1 MIRVKLENTV
11 AVSTNLSWN
20 KGMKDSK
27 RKGDYVNMMN
37 HIAVIGGGTMGRGIA
52 YTAALAGFEVT
63 LQDISSEAIERAK
76 GYIDTLLNKSV
87 EKGYIQS
94 EQRDLAMKH
103 LSFTTVIEEAVSK
116 TDLVIE
122 AALEVMELKIEIF
135 KQVDELAPPHA
146 ILATNTSTMS
156 PTEIAASTK
165 RPDQCVAMHFFN
177 PVHRMKLVEVIRG
190 LDTSDETVRKV
201 QQVAEKMGK
210 ETVEV
215 NEFPGFVTSR
225 MNCLIGNEA
234 MNMLM
239 EGVASAED
247 IDKAI
252 KLGLNHPMGPL
263 ELADLVGL
271 DSRLRNM
278 EYLYHHLGEK
288 YRPSPVLVKYVKAGR
303 LGKKSG
309 KGFYNYN

>member
-1 MIRVKLENTV
+1 
-11 AVSTNLSWN
+11 
-20 KGMKDSK
+20 
-27 RKGDYVNMMN
+27 MN

-52 YTAALAGFEVT
+52 YTAALSGFEVT
-63 LQDISSEAIERAK
+63 LQDISEEATEKARDTIENLLNKNVAK
-76 GYIDTLLNKSV
+76 GYV
-87 EKGYIQS
+87 EVVQ
-94 EQRDLAMKH
+94 A
-103 LSFTTVIEEAVSK
+103 EEAKKNLSYTTQLQEAVCK

-122 AALEVMELKIEIF
+122 AALEIMELKINIF
-135 KQVDELAPPHA
+135 KQLDEFVPAHA

-156 PTEIAASTK
+156 PSEIAASTK
-165 RPDQCVAMHFFN
+165 RPDQCLAMHFFN
-177 PVHRMKLVEVIRG
+177 PVHRMKLIEIIRG
-190 LDTSDETVRKV
+190 LDTSDSTVEIVK
-201 QQVAEKMGK
+201 QVAEKMGK
-210 ETVEV
+210 ETIEV

-239 EGVASAED
+239 EGVASVED
-247 IDKAI
+247 IDKAL

-288 YRPSPVLVKYVKAGR
+288 YRPSPILVKYVKAGR
-303 LGKKSG
+303 LGRKSG
-309 KGFYNYN
+309 RGFYNHNNK

>member
-1 MIRVKLENTV
+1 MI
-11 AVSTNLSWN
+11 
-20 KGMKDSK
+20 
-27 RKGDYVNMMN
+27 N

-52 YTAALAGFEVT
+52 YTAALAGFEVA
-63 LQDISSEAIERAK
+63 LQDISKEAIENAKEYIENLLNKNVAK
-76 GYIDTLLNKSV
+76 GYV
-87 EKGYIQS
+87 EAVQ
-94 EQRDLAMKH
+94 A
-103 LSFTTVIEEAVSK
+103 EEAKKNLWYTTQLQEAVRE

-122 AALEVMELKIEIF
+122 AALEIMELKINIF
-135 KQVDELAPPHA
+135 KQLDQFAPAHA

-156 PTEIAASTK
+156 PSEIAATTK
-165 RPDQCVAMHFFN
+165 RPDQCIAMHFFN
-177 PVHRMKLVEVIRG
+177 PVHRMKLIEIIRG
-190 LDTSDETVRKV
+190 LDTSDFTVEEVK
-201 QQVAEKMGK
+201 QVAEKMGK

-239 EGVASAED
+239 EGVASVED
-247 IDKAI
+247 IDKAL
-252 KLGLNHPMGPL
+252 KLGLNHPMGAL

-288 YRPSPVLVKYVKAGR
+288 YRPSPILVKYVKAGR
-303 LGKKSG
+303 LGRKSG
-309 KGFYNYN
+309 RGFYDYTNI